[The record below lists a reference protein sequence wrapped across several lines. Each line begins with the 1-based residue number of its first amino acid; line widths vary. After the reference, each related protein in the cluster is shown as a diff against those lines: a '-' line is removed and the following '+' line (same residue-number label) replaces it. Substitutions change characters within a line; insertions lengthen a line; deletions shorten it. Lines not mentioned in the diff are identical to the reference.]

1 MQAVSIVVSAAGG
14 HKDQD
19 ASIEFKNGNSG

>member
-1 MQAVSIVVSAAGG
+1 MQEVSIVVNVAGG
-14 HKDQD
+14 LKDPD